1 MERNMK
7 PRNKTRLAAW
17 LLMAAI
23 LTADVSGTGSL
34 AYAMQPQE
42 TEAAVQPEQA
52 TEQLPEGSRDTEDE
66 FVDEQESEQTQQPET
81 EVDDISIQPEEE
93 TSSKKEQ
100 DDTHNSD
107 NIKKERQS
115 EAADSR
121 VQQDDMSAESE
132 EKEDAINQD
141 MLRNQAPITENLAE
155 PTAQEAFAELLKDY
169 DMYGVLTDS
178 TEIPV
183 YQEPFTASPVIQK
196 LPSGYQVKF
205 QGVVIGDNGV
215 WFQLAFAVNDVEYT
229 GFVQSNFVVSED
241 TRLTDWSNQYLNGT
255 GERGAASNGVNVQAT
270 DLSAFPSSY
279 RTFIKQMMQAHPS
292 WSFVPMNTGLDWADV
307 VENEMVTARN
317 LVDVSHPEDWK
328 SRAPGD
334 YDPVSG
340 KYTVYDGETWVQASE
355 PIVKYYLDPRNFL
368 NETSVFQFEQLT
380 YNSAYH
386 NEAGVERILSGTFMS
401 KKKLEDGSGG
411 GITYAKAF
419 MKIGKQLKVSPY
431 FLASR
436 IRQEQ
441 GVSGSSP
448 LISGTYPGFEGYY
461 NYFNISASGLGEQVI
476 INGLTEAK
484 KEGWTTRY
492 AALYGG
498 AKKTSQRYISQGQDT
513 FYLQKFDVDGSYNG
527 LYWHQYMQNLLAADN
542 EGKNVKN
549 SYTAMGVLD
558 NSFVFKVPVY
568 NNMPASLCPMPGNP
582 LGKPTLKVS
591 KNGYTSAKLSWS
603 QVGGAEAY
611 QIYRKEGSNG
621 SYVRIKTVKGE
632 ASTSYE
638 DKNVAPAKTYYYK
651 IRAYVKLNSGTKY
664 SSFASEKKASFAISA
679 TDWIK
684 FSTKTYTSV
693 KLEWKQVSVSGYQ
706 IYRKMDS
713 GKYTRIKTLK
723 GKTSLTYT
731 DQTVLP
737 GHTYAYKIRGY
748 KTISGKNY
756 FSSFTSVKTAEIK
769 MKAPQFSSA
778 SVSGVNKAKLTW
790 KRDSKATGYYI
801 YRSTTEKGGYKK
813 VKTINSNKTLNWTD
827 SSISPGTS
835 YYYKIRSY
843 VKSENGKGNS
853 GYSKILMVNTSIDKP
868 LVSSVS
874 SSATGIKLKWK
885 KSENAT
891 GYQIYRSSSY
901 SGKYTSVKKVTKN
914 TSVTFTDKNVTFG
927 KTYYYKV
934 RAYKTIGTSTK
945 YSSWSA
951 IVCGRPELEETRFTG
966 ISGISSTKATL
977 KWSKVSDVQG
987 YKLYRKTGKSGK
999 YSLMKSI
1006 SSAAT
1011 TKYTDKSLKKNTTYY
1026 YKIRTWKKVDGKV
1039 RYSAYSKEWCV
1050 QTQ

>member
-1 MERNMK
+1 MERTMR
-7 PRNKTRLAAW
+7 PGNKTRLAVW
-17 LLMAAI
+17 LLTAAI
-23 LTADVSGTGSL
+23 LAADVFGNGVL
-34 AYAMQPQE
+34 VYAMQPQE
-42 TEAAVQPEQA
+42 TEAAMQPEQD
-52 TEQLPEGSRDTEDE
+52 TEQLTEDNKDAE
-66 FVDEQESEQTQQPET
+66 DKLVDEQEPEQPEAG
-81 EVDDISIQPEEE
+81 EDGNSSKQPEEE
-93 TSSKKEQ
+93 AGSTKEQ
-100 DDTHNSD
+100 DGTKISD
-107 NIKKERQS
+107 QDVREKQV

-121 VQQDDMSAESE
+121 IEQDEMITEPESR
-132 EKEDAINQD
+132 EDAFEQD
-141 MLRNQAPITENLAE
+141 MLSSQASNAENPAE
-155 PTAQEAFAELLKDY
+155 PTAQEAFAALLQDY
-169 DMYGVLTDS
+169 DMYGVLTNSAD
-178 TEIPV
+178 IPV
-183 YQEPFTASPVIQK
+183 YQEPFTASPVVQT
-196 LPSGYQVKF
+196 LPSGYQVKI
-205 QGVVIGDNGV
+205 QGVFLGTDSV
-215 WFQLAFAVNDVEYT
+215 WFQVAFAVNDVEYI
-229 GFVQSNFVVSED
+229 GFVQSDFLISED
-241 TRLTDWSNQYLNGT
+241 TRLTDWSNQYLNGN
-255 GERGAASNGVNVQAT
+255 GERASERNGVNIQAT

-279 RTFIKQMMQAHPS
+279 RTFIKQMIQAHPN
-292 WSFVPMNTGLDWADV
+292 WNFVPMNTGLDWADV
-307 VENEMVTARN
+307 VKNEMVTERN
-317 LVDVSHPEDWK
+317 LVDISHPDDWK

-368 NETSVFQFEQLT
+368 NENSVFQFELLT

-386 NEAGVERILSGTFMS
+386 SEAGVEKILSGTFMS
-401 KKKLEDGSGG
+401 NKKLEDGSGG

-419 MKIGKQLKVSPY
+419 MKIGKSLKVSPY

-441 GVSGSSP
+441 GVNGNSA

-461 NYFNISASGLGEQVI
+461 NYFNISATGLGEQVI

-498 AKKTSQRYISQGQDT
+498 ARKTTESHITKGQDT

-542 EGKNVKN
+542 EGRNVKN
-549 SYTAMGVLD
+549 SYAAMGALA

-582 LGKPTLKVS
+582 LGKPTLKVA

-611 QIYRKEGSNG
+611 QIYRKEGANG

-632 ASTSYE
+632 TVTSYE

-651 IRAYVKLNSGTKY
+651 VRAYVKLNSGTKY
-664 SSFASEKKASFAISA
+664 SSFASEKTANFTIPK
-679 TDWIK
+679 TDWTK
-684 FSTKTYTSV
+684 FSMKSYTSV
-693 KLEWKQVSVSGYQ
+693 SLAWKQASVTGYQ
-706 IYRKMDS
+706 IYRKTDS

-723 GKTSLTYT
+723 GKTSLTFT
-731 DQTVLP
+731 DKSVLP
-737 GHTYAYKIRGY
+737 GHTYSYKVRGY

-756 FSSFTSVKTAEIK
+756 FSSYASVKTAAIK

-790 KRDSKATGYYI
+790 KQDSKATGYYV
-801 YRSTTEKGGYKK
+801 YRSTTEKGSYKK
-813 VKTINSNKTLNWTD
+813 VKTIGSNKTLNWTD

-843 VKSENGKGNS
+843 VKSGYGNGSS
-853 GYSKILMVNTSIDKP
+853 GYSKVLMVNTNIDKP
-868 LVSSVS
+868 SVSSVS
-874 SSATGIKLKWK
+874 ASTTGIKLKWK
-885 KSENAT
+885 KSDNAT

-901 SGKYTSVKKVTKN
+901 GGKYTSVKKVTKN
-914 TSVTFTDKNVTFG
+914 SVVTFTDKNVTFG

-934 RAYKTIGTSTK
+934 RAYKSIGKSTK

-951 IVCGRPELEETRFTG
+951 IVCSRPELKETRFTG
-966 ISGISSTKATL
+966 ISGISSSKATL

-999 YSLMKSI
+999 YSEVKNI

>member
-1 MERNMK
+1 MERDMK
-7 PRNKTRLAAW
+7 PGNKTRLAAW
-17 LLMAAI
+17 LLTAAI
-23 LTADVSGTGSL
+23 LAADVSGNGVL
-34 AYAMQPQE
+34 VYAMQPQE
-42 TEAAVQPEQA
+42 TEAAVQPEQD
-52 TEQLPEGSRDTEDE
+52 TEQLSEDGKNTEDE
-66 FVDEQESEQTQQPET
+66 FMDELEQEQTEHPET
-81 EVDDISIQPEEE
+81 EIDDSSKQPEEE
-93 TSSKKEQ
+93 SGSNMEQNNTENSENVKE
-100 DDTHNSD
+100 
-107 NIKKERQS
+107 ERQF
-115 EAADSR
+115 EEADSR
-121 VQQDDMSAESE
+121 IQQDERIADSE
-132 EKEDAINQD
+132 NQEDALEQD
-141 MLRNQAPITENLAE
+141 MLRTQAPNTENPAE
-155 PTAQEAFAELLKDY
+155 PTAQEAFAALLKDY
-169 DMYGVLTDS
+169 DMYGVLTNS
-178 TEIPV
+178 AEIPV

-196 LPSGYQVKF
+196 LPSGYQVRF
-205 QGVVIGDNGV
+205 QNVVLGTDGV
-215 WFQLAFAVNDVEYT
+215 WFQVAFAVKGVEYT
-229 GFVQSNFVVSED
+229 GFIQSNFVVSED
-241 TRLTDWSNQYLNGT
+241 TRLTDWSNQYLNRT
-255 GERGAASNGVNVQAT
+255 GERGTASNGVNVQAT

-279 RTFIKQMMQAHPS
+279 RTFIKQMIQAHPS
-292 WSFVPMNTGLDWADV
+292 WCFVPMNTGIEWSDV

-317 LVDVSHPEDWK
+317 LVDINHPEDWK
-328 SRAPGD
+328 SKAPGD
-334 YDPVSG
+334 YDPENGYVIRDG
-340 KYTVYDGETWVQASE
+340 KTWVQASE

-461 NYFNISASGLGEQVI
+461 NYFNISAYGLGEQVI

-498 AKKTSQRYISQGQDT
+498 AKKTAENYISKGQDT
-513 FYLQKFDVDGSYNG
+513 FYLQKFDVVGAYG
-527 LYWHQYMQNLLAADN
+527 ALYMHQYMQNLLAADN

-549 SYTAMGVLD
+549 SYAAMGVLE
-558 NSFVFKVPVY
+558 NSFVFKIPVY
-568 NNMPASLCPMPGNP
+568 NNMPASLCPLPGNP
-582 LGKPTLKVS
+582 LSKPTLKVS

-603 QVGGAEAY
+603 QVGGADAY
-611 QIYRKEGSNG
+611 QIYRKEGSKG

-632 ASTSYE
+632 TSTSYQ
-638 DKNVAPAKTYYYK
+638 DKNVSPGKTYYYK
-651 IRAYVKLNSGTKY
+651 VRAYVKLNSGTKF
-664 SSFASEKKASFAISA
+664 SSFASEKTAKLTIPA
-679 TDWIK
+679 TDWTK
-684 FSTKTYTSV
+684 FYIKTYTSV
-693 KLEWKQVSVSGYQ
+693 RLSWKQASVSGYWV
-706 IYRKMDS
+706 YRKTDS
-713 GKYTRIKTLK
+713 GKFTRIKTLK

-737 GHTYAYKIRGY
+737 GHTYSYKIRGY
-748 KTISGKNY
+748 KTIAGKNY
-756 FSSFTSVKTAEIK
+756 SSPYTSIKTAAIK
-769 MKAPQFSSA
+769 IKAPQFSSA
-778 SVSGVNKAKLTW
+778 SVSGINKAKLKW
-790 KRDSKATGYYI
+790 KKDSKATGYYI

-813 VKTINSNKTLNWTD
+813 IKTINNNKTLNWTD

-843 VKSENGKGNS
+843 VKSEYGKGNS

-901 SGKYTSVKKVTKN
+901 NGKYTSVKKVTKN
-914 TSVTFTDKNVTFG
+914 SSVTFTDKNVTFG

-977 KWSKVSDVQG
+977 KWSKVSGVQG

-999 YSLMKSI
+999 YSAMKSI

>member
-1 MERNMK
+1 MERDMK
-7 PRNKTRLAAW
+7 PGNKTRLAAW
-17 LLMAAI
+17 LLIAAI
-23 LTADVSGTGSL
+23 LAADVSGNGGL

-42 TEAAVQPEQA
+42 TEAVEQPEQD
-52 TEQLPEGSRDTEDE
+52 TEQLPEDGKNTEDE
-66 FVDEQESEQTQQPET
+66 FVDDQAPEQTKTDED
-81 EVDDISIQPEEE
+81 ENSSKQPEEE
-93 TSSKKEQ
+93 AGSAKKQ
-100 DDTHNSD
+100 DDTA
-107 NIKKERQS
+107 KREKTKEERQD

-121 VQQDDMSAESE
+121 ILQEDMAIDPEVREEVIDQDELSA
-132 EKEDAINQD
+132 
-141 MLRNQAPITENLAE
+141 QAPNTEETTEL
-155 PTAQEAFAELLKDY
+155 TAQEAFAALLQDY
-169 DMYGVLTDS
+169 DMYGVLTSKAD
-178 TEIPV
+178 IPV
-183 YQEPFTASPVIQK
+183 YQEPFTASPVVQT
-196 LPSGYQVKF
+196 LPSGYQVRF
-205 QGVVIGDNGV
+205 QGVVLGSDGV
-215 WFQLAFAVNDVEYT
+215 WFQVAFAVNGVEYT
-229 GFVQSNFVVSED
+229 GFIQSNFVVSED
-241 TRLTDWSNQYLNGT
+241 SRLTDWSNQYLNGT
-255 GERGAASNGVNVQAT
+255 GERGALSNGVNVQAT

-279 RTFIKQMMQAHPS
+279 RTYIKQMMQAHPN
-292 WSFVPMNTGLDWADV
+292 WCFVPMNTGIEWSDV

-317 LVDVSHPEDWK
+317 LVDINHPEDWK
-328 SRAPGD
+328 SKAPGD
-334 YDPVSG
+334 YDPAEGYVIRDG
-340 KYTVYDGETWVQASE
+340 KTWVQASE

-401 KKKLEDGSGG
+401 NKKLEDGSGG
-411 GITYAKAF
+411 GITYAQAF
-419 MKIGKQLKVSPY
+419 MKLGRDLKISPY

-441 GVSGSSP
+441 GVNGNSA

-461 NYFNISASGLGEQVI
+461 NYFNISAYGLGEQVI

-498 AKKTSQRYISQGQDT
+498 AKKVAQNYISKGQDT
-513 FYLQKFDVDGSYNG
+513 FYLQKFDVVGAYGG
-527 LYWHQYMQNLLAADN
+527 LYIHQYMQNLLAADN

-549 SYTAMGVLD
+549 SYVAMGVLD

-568 NNMPASLCPMPGNP
+568 KNMPSSLCPLPGNP
-582 LGKPTLKVS
+582 LSQPSLKVS

-603 QVGGAEAY
+603 HVGGAEAY
-611 QIYRKEGSNG
+611 QIYRKEGASG
-621 SYVRIKTVKGE
+621 SYSKIKTIKKE
-632 ASTSYE
+632 AVTSYQ
-638 DKNVAPAKTYYYK
+638 DQNVSPGKTYYYK
-651 IRAYVKLNSGTKY
+651 VRAYVKLNSGTKY
-664 SSFASEKKASFAISA
+664 SSFASEKTANFAIPK
-679 TDWIK
+679 TDWVK
-684 FSTKTYTSV
+684 FSIKTYTSV
-693 KLEWKQVSVSGYQ
+693 RLEWKQASVSGYQ
-706 IYRKMDS
+706 IYRKTDS
-713 GKYTRIKTLK
+713 GKYTKIKTLNA
-723 GKTSLTYT
+723 KTSLIFT
-731 DQTVLP
+731 DKTVLP
-737 GHTYAYKIRGY
+737 GHTYAYKVRGY

-756 FSSFTSVKTAEIK
+756 FSSFTSVKTAAIK
-769 MKAPQFSSA
+769 MSAPKLNSA
-778 SVSGVNKAKLTW
+778 SVSGVNKAKLSW

-827 SSISPGTS
+827 SSIFPGTS

-843 VKSENGKGNS
+843 VKSGYGKGNS
-853 GYSKILMVNTSIDKP
+853 GYSKILMINTSIDKP
-868 LVSSVS
+868 IVSSVS

-885 KSENAT
+885 KSENAA

-914 TSVTFTDKNVTFG
+914 SIVAFTDKNVTFG

-934 RAYKTIGTSTK
+934 RAYKTIGGRTK

-951 IVCGRPELEETRFTG
+951 IVCGRPELKATRFTG

-999 YSLMKSI
+999 YSAVKSI